1 MFARWSRDGARLV
14 FRTNRKGGLID
25 IYEKSAAGGG
35 EEQPVLSWETQ
46 VAAGVRS
53 VTLATAD

>member
-35 EEQPVLSWETQ
+35 EERVLSWETQ